1 MLVQFTHR
9 EDIILEITLA
19 QKRTLYE
26 NGFVKLPGLVS
37 QELVHNALRAINS
50 SLGSKGMDPTQLSIF
65 RSQSY
70 CPEIRPTTY
79 ITDLLYASPLWSLA
93 ESAIGVEAI
102 QPVESGQIA
111 LRFPTMNTPQEPEPH
126 IDGMYTPTNGVPKG
140 QILNFTALIGIFL
153 SDIPDKFMGN
163 FTIWPGTHHIYSDY
177 FRQHGPQSLL
187 NGMPPVSL
195 PTPVQITARAGD
207 AVLCHYLLGHCAV
220 GNTSP
225 FIRYSIFFRLM
236 HKNHESWRWET
247 MIDPWIEWAGMQ
259 EVAILKPQQ

>member
-1 MLVQFTHR
+1 VQFIHR
-9 EDIILEITLA
+9 ENTIVELTLA
-19 QKRTLYE
+19 QKQTLYE

-50 SLGSKGMDPTQLSIF
+50 SLGSAGVDPAQLDIF

-70 CPEIRPTTY
+70 CPEVRPTTY

-102 QPVESGQIA
+102 QPIKSGQIA
-111 LRFPTMNTPQEPEPH
+111 LRFPSMNASQQLEAH

-140 QILNFTALIGIFL
+140 KILNFTALIGIFL
-153 SDIPDKFMGN
+153 SDIPHEFAGN
-163 FTIWPGTHHIYSDY
+163 FTVWPGTHLIHSDY

-187 NGMPPVSL
+187 NGMPQVSL
-195 PTPVQITARAGD
+195 PTPVQITARTGD
-207 AVLCHYLLGHCAV
+207 AILCHYLLGHCAA
-220 GNTSP
+220 GNASP
-225 FIRYSIFFRLM
+225 FIRYGIFFRLT
-236 HKNHESWRWET
+236 HKNQDNWRWET
-247 MIDPWIEWAGMQ
+247 MTNPWLGWAGMQ